1 MSIGGTI
8 TKARVRRVSGA
19 YALMTKCQIAKDEV
33 IFHLQGEISDKPS
46 KRSIQ
51 VEKTNIWSLF
61 LTIRVT

>member
-1 MSIGGTI
+1 
-8 TKARVRRVSGA
+8 
-19 YALMTKCQIAKDEV
+19 MTKCQIAKDEV